1 MFKILSA
8 LATHYFFIHK
18 SSICTTAKKMSC
30 WATCLLQL
38 HHNQT
43 REHAYNTIRTW
54 RPKCTRQ
61 QQASSEQNL
70 QVVLL
75 SVFWLSW
82 FIFTCF
88 VCAVFAAPMLWIIY
102 YNTYW
107 NIYYN
112 TVYTELSQSLF
123 FFPPKRASRR
133 MFCKHCAFHIM
144 FGVSCTCNEANN
156 LISYKCFMLYLC
168 PHFSVQSYPWE

>member
-1 MFKILSA
+1 MKARYAPLQKNVQIKHL
-8 LATHYFFIHK
+8 
-18 SSICTTAKKMSC
+18 SC
-30 WATCLLQL
+30 WVTCLLQL

-43 REHAYNTIRTW
+43 REHAYNIIRTW

-61 QQASSEQNL
+61 QQASSERESPGYVSQFFL
-70 QVVLL
+70 
-75 SVFWLSW
+75 FSW
-82 FIFTCF
+82 FLFTCF

-102 YNTYW
+102 YTTYW

-112 TVYTELSQSLF
+112 IVYTELSQSLF
-123 FFPPKRASRR
+123 YLSQSEPARERSISTI
-133 MFCKHCAFHIM
+133 CAFHKV